1 MNKHYMSLQPTELA
15 LLHAASR
22 IYSARVSSGQVPEGG
37 ASAAIEAAVAESL
50 SLARVIDESVMADK
64 ELD

>member
-22 IYSARVSSGQVPEGG
+22 IYSARVASGQVPEGG
-37 ASAAIEAAVAESL
+37 
-50 SLARVIDESVMADK
+50 
-64 ELD
+64 